1 MNLLSRLA
9 CHFMSSQAT
18 VLVRKSDK
26 FLTLELNMV
35 ADTCTEAE
43 AGGSQV

>member
-1 MNLLSRLA
+1 MNLLSRLS
-9 CHFMSSQAT
+9 CHPMSSYAT
-18 VLVRKSDK
+18 ALVRQSDK